1 MNILLLIREESSNN
15 NINNYIR
22 AIELYNGNVIK
33 IKDNIDINCLLKILK
48 NIDGILLTGGDKVGR
63 LDYFLI
69 KYAIDN
75 NLKLL
80 GICQGMQSMALY
92 GSEDSLVEI
101 GNLSHNKYKN
111 YCHYVKLSNSKLK
124 DILNKEVVEV
134 NSYHKQKVLNSY
146 YFKVVGMSDDG
157 IIEAIESNNNNIF
170 QIGLQ
175 WHPEKMIDYDNNSK
189 LIFEYFINS

>member
-111 YCHYVKLSNSKLK
+111 YCHNVKLSNSKLK
-124 DILNKEVVEV
+124 NILNKEVVEV

-146 YFKVVGMSDDG
+146 YFKIVGMSDDG
-157 IIEAIESNNNNIF
+157 IIEAVESNNNIF

-189 LIFEYFINS
+189 LIFDYFINS

>member
-33 IKDNIDINCLLKILK
+33 IKDTIDINCLLKILK

-111 YCHYVKLSNSKLK
+111 YCHNVKLSDSKLK
-124 DILNKEVVEV
+124 EILNKEVVEV
-134 NSYHKQKVLNSY
+134 NSYHKQKVLNSN
-146 YFKVVGMSDDG
+146 YFKIVGMSDDG
-157 IIEAIESNNNNIF
+157 IIEAIESNNNIF

-189 LIFEYFINS
+189 LIFDYFINS

>member
-75 NLKLL
+75 DLKLL

-111 YCHYVKLSNSKLK
+111 YCHYVKLSDSKLK
-124 DILNKEVVEV
+124 EILNKEVVEV
-134 NSYHKQKVLNSY
+134 NSYHKQKVLNSN
-146 YFKVVGMSDDG
+146 YFKIVGMSDDG
-157 IIEAIESNNNNIF
+157 IIEAIESNNNIF

-189 LIFEYFINS
+189 LIFDYFINS

>member
-69 KYAIDN
+69 KYAIEN

-111 YCHYVKLSNSKLK
+111 YCHYVKLSDSKLK
-124 DILNKEVVEV
+124 EILNKEVVEV
-134 NSYHKQKVLNSY
+134 NSYHKQKVLNSN
-146 YFKVVGMSDDG
+146 YFKIVGMSDDG
-157 IIEAIESNNNNIF
+157 IIEAVESNNNIF

-189 LIFEYFINS
+189 LIFDYFINS

>member
-33 IKDNIDINCLLKILK
+33 IKDNIDINCLVKILK

-111 YCHYVKLSNSKLK
+111 YCHNVKLSNSKLK
-124 DILNKEVVEV
+124 NILNKEVVEV

-146 YFKVVGMSDDG
+146 YFKIVGMSDDG
-157 IIEAIESNNNNIF
+157 IIEAVESNNNIF

-189 LIFEYFINS
+189 LIFDYFINS

>member
-75 NLKLL
+75 DLKLL

-111 YCHYVKLSNSKLK
+111 YCHNVKLSNSKLK

-157 IIEAIESNNNNIF
+157 IIEAIESNNNIF

-189 LIFEYFINS
+189 LIFDYFIKS

>member
-111 YCHYVKLSNSKLK
+111 YCHYVKLSDSKLK
-124 DILNKEVVEV
+124 EILNKEVVEV
-134 NSYHKQKVLNSY
+134 NSYHKQKVLNSN
-146 YFKVVGMSDDG
+146 YFKIVGMSDDG
-157 IIEAIESNNNNIF
+157 IIEAVESNNNIF

-189 LIFEYFINS
+189 LIFDYFINS

>member
-69 KYAIDN
+69 KYAIEN

-111 YCHYVKLSNSKLK
+111 YCHNVKLSNSKLK

-134 NSYHKQKVLNSY
+134 NSYHKQKVLNSN
-146 YFKVVGMSDDG
+146 YFKIVGMSDDG
-157 IIEAIESNNNNIF
+157 IIEAVESNNNIF

-189 LIFEYFINS
+189 LIFNYFINS

>member
-75 NLKLL
+75 DLKLL

-111 YCHYVKLSNSKLK
+111 YCHNVKLSNSKLK
-124 DILNKEVVEV
+124 NILNKEVVEV
-134 NSYHKQKVLNSY
+134 NSYHKQKVLNSN
-146 YFKVVGMSDDG
+146 YFKIVGMSDDG
-157 IIEAIESNNNNIF
+157 IIEAIESNNNIF

-189 LIFEYFINS
+189 LIFDYFINS

>member
-15 NINNYIR
+15 NINNYVR

-33 IKDNIDINCLLKILK
+33 IKDNIDTNCLLKILK

-63 LDYFLI
+63 LDYFFFFFSI
-69 KYAIDN
+69 EN
-75 NLKLL
+75 NLKLF

-111 YCHYVKLSNSKLK
+111 YCHNVKLSNSKLK
-124 DILNKEVVEV
+124 EILNKEVVEV
-134 NSYHKQKVLNSY
+134 NSYHKQKVLNSN
-146 YFKVVGMSDDG
+146 YFKIVGMSDDG
-157 IIEAIESNNNNIF
+157 IIEAVESNNNIF

-189 LIFEYFINS
+189 LIFDYFINS

>member
-33 IKDNIDINCLLKILK
+33 IKDNIDTNCLLKILK

-69 KYAIDN
+69 KYAIEN

-111 YCHYVKLSNSKLK
+111 YCHNVRLSNSKLK
-124 DILNKEVVEV
+124 NILNKEVIEV
-134 NSYHKQKVLNSY
+134 NSYHKQKVLNSN
-146 YFKVVGMSDDG
+146 YFKIVGMSDDG
-157 IIEAIESNNNNIF
+157 IIEAVESNNNIF

-189 LIFEYFINS
+189 LIFDYFINS

>member
-111 YCHYVKLSNSKLK
+111 YCHNVKLSDSKLK
-124 DILNKEVVEV
+124 EILNKEVVEV
-134 NSYHKQKVLNSY
+134 NSYHKQKVLNSN
-146 YFKVVGMSDDG
+146 YFKIVGMSDDG
-157 IIEAIESNNNNIF
+157 IIEAIESNNNIF

-189 LIFEYFINS
+189 LIFDYFINS

>member
-111 YCHYVKLSNSKLK
+111 YCHYVKLSDSKLK
-124 DILNKEVVEV
+124 EILNKEVVEV
-134 NSYHKQKVLNSY
+134 NSYHKQKVLNSN
-146 YFKVVGMSDDG
+146 YFKIVGMSDDG
-157 IIEAIESNNNNIF
+157 IIEAVESNNNIF

-175 WHPEKMIDYDNNSK
+175 WNPEKMIDYDNNSK
-189 LIFEYFINS
+189 LIFDYFINS

>member
-15 NINNYIR
+15 NINNYVR

-33 IKDNIDINCLLKILK
+33 IKDNIDTNCLLKILK

-75 NLKLL
+75 NLKLF

-111 YCHYVKLSNSKLK
+111 YCHNVKLSNSKLK
-124 DILNKEVVEV
+124 EILNKEVVEV
-134 NSYHKQKVLNSY
+134 NSYHKQKVLNSN
-146 YFKVVGMSDDG
+146 YFKIVGMSDDG
-157 IIEAIESNNNNIF
+157 IIEAVESNNNIF

-189 LIFEYFINS
+189 LIFDYFINS

>member
-33 IKDNIDINCLLKILK
+33 IKDNIDTNCLLKILK

-101 GNLSHNKYKN
+101 GNMSHNKYKN
-111 YCHYVKLSNSKLK
+111 YCHNVKLSNSKLK

-157 IIEAIESNNNNIF
+157 IIEAVESNNNIF

-189 LIFEYFINS
+189 LIFDYFINS

>member
-111 YCHYVKLSNSKLK
+111 YCHNVKLCNSKLK
-124 DILNKEVVEV
+124 EILNKEVVEV
-134 NSYHKQKVLNSY
+134 NSYHKQKVLNSN
-146 YFKVVGMSDDG
+146 YFKIVGMSDDG
-157 IIEAIESNNNNIF
+157 IIEAIESNNNIF

-189 LIFEYFINS
+189 LIFDYFINS

>member
-92 GSEDSLVEI
+92 GSEDGLVEI
-101 GNLSHNKYKN
+101 GDLSHNKYKN
-111 YCHYVKLSNSKLK
+111 YCHNVKLSNSKLK
-124 DILNKEVVEV
+124 NILNKEVVEV
-134 NSYHKQKVLNSY
+134 NSYHKQKVLNSN
-146 YFKVVGMSDDG
+146 YFKIVGMSDDG
-157 IIEAIESNNNNIF
+157 IIEAVESNNNIF

-189 LIFEYFINS
+189 LIFDYFINS

>member
-33 IKDNIDINCLLKILK
+33 IKDNIDTNCLLKILK

-111 YCHYVKLSNSKLK
+111 YCHNVRLSNSKLK
-124 DILNKEVVEV
+124 NILNKEVIEV
-134 NSYHKQKVLNSY
+134 NSYHKQKVLNSN
-146 YFKVVGMSDDG
+146 YFKIVGMSDDG
-157 IIEAIESNNNNIF
+157 IIEAVESNNNIF

-189 LIFEYFINS
+189 LIFDYFINS

>member
-111 YCHYVKLSNSKLK
+111 YCHNVKLSDSKLK
-124 DILNKEVVEV
+124 EILNKEVVEV

-157 IIEAIESNNNNIF
+157 IIEAVESNNNIF

-189 LIFEYFINS
+189 LIFDYFINS

>member
-33 IKDNIDINCLLKILK
+33 IKDNIDTNCLLKILK

-111 YCHYVKLSNSKLK
+111 YCHNVRLSNSKLK
-124 DILNKEVVEV
+124 NILNKEVIEV
-134 NSYHKQKVLNSY
+134 NSYHKQKVLNSN

-157 IIEAIESNNNNIF
+157 IIEAVESNNNIF

-189 LIFEYFINS
+189 LIFDYFINS

>member
-69 KYAIDN
+69 KYAIEN

-111 YCHYVKLSNSKLK
+111 YCHNVRLSNSKLK
-124 DILNKEVVEV
+124 NILNKEVIEV

-157 IIEAIESNNNNIF
+157 IIEAIESNNNIF

-189 LIFEYFINS
+189 LIFDYFINS

>member
-111 YCHYVKLSNSKLK
+111 YCHYVKLSDSKLK
-124 DILNKEVVEV
+124 EILNKEVVEV
-134 NSYHKQKVLNSY
+134 NSYHKQKVLNSN
-146 YFKVVGMSDDG
+146 YFKIVGMSDDG
-157 IIEAIESNNNNIF
+157 IIEAIESNNNIF

-189 LIFEYFINS
+189 LIFDYFINS

>member
-69 KYAIDN
+69 KYAIEN

-111 YCHYVKLSNSKLK
+111 YCHNVKLSNSKLK

-134 NSYHKQKVLNSY
+134 NSYHKQKVLNSN
-146 YFKVVGMSDDG
+146 YFKIVGMSDDG
-157 IIEAIESNNNNIF
+157 IIEAIESNNNIF

-189 LIFEYFINS
+189 LIFDYFINS

>member
-1 MNILLLIREESSNN
+1 M
-15 NINNYIR
+15 
-22 AIELYNGNVIK
+22 
-33 IKDNIDINCLLKILK
+33 
-48 NIDGILLTGGDKVGR
+48 TGGDKVGR

-111 YCHYVKLSNSKLK
+111 YCHNVKLSDSKLK
-124 DILNKEVVEV
+124 EILNKEVVEV

-157 IIEAIESNNNNIF
+157 IIEAVESNNNIF

-189 LIFEYFINS
+189 LIFDYFINS

>member
-22 AIELYNGNVIK
+22 AIELYNGNIIK
-33 IKDNIDINCLLKILK
+33 IKDNIDTNCLLKILK

-111 YCHYVKLSNSKLK
+111 YCHNVKLSNSKLK

-157 IIEAIESNNNNIF
+157 IIEAVESNNNIF

-189 LIFEYFINS
+189 LIFDYFINS

>member
-69 KYAIDN
+69 KYAIEN

-124 DILNKEVVEV
+124 DILNKDVVEV

-157 IIEAIESNNNNIF
+157 IIEAVESNNNIF

-189 LIFEYFINS
+189 LIFDYFINS

>member
-33 IKDNIDINCLLKILK
+33 IKDNIDTNCLLKILE

-111 YCHYVKLSNSKLK
+111 YCHNVKLTNSKLK

-157 IIEAIESNNNNIF
+157 IIEAIESNNNIF

-189 LIFEYFINS
+189 LIFDYFINS

>member
-33 IKDNIDINCLLKILK
+33 IKDNIDTNCLLKILK

-101 GNLSHNKYKN
+101 GNMSHNKYKN
-111 YCHYVKLSNSKLK
+111 YCHNVKLSNSKLK
-124 DILNKEVVEV
+124 DILNKEVIEV

-157 IIEAIESNNNNIF
+157 IIEAVESNNNIF

-189 LIFEYFINS
+189 LIFDYFINS

>member
-33 IKDNIDINCLLKILK
+33 IKDNIDTNCLLKILK

-111 YCHYVKLSNSKLK
+111 YCHNVKLSNSKLK

-134 NSYHKQKVLNSY
+134 NSYHKQKVLNSN
-146 YFKVVGMSDDG
+146 YFKIVGMSDDG
-157 IIEAIESNNNNIF
+157 IIEAIESNNNIF

-189 LIFEYFINS
+189 LIFDYFINS

>member
-33 IKDNIDINCLLKILK
+33 IKDNIDTNCLLKILE

-111 YCHYVKLSNSKLK
+111 YCHNVKLSDSKLK
-124 DILNKEVVEV
+124 EILNKEVVEV
-134 NSYHKQKVLNSY
+134 NSYHKQKVLNSD

-157 IIEAIESNNNNIF
+157 IIEAIESNNNIF

-189 LIFEYFINS
+189 LIFDYFINS

>member
-111 YCHYVKLSNSKLK
+111 YCHNVKLSNSKLK

-134 NSYHKQKVLNSY
+134 NSYHKQKVLNSN
-146 YFKVVGMSDDG
+146 YFKIVGMSDDG
-157 IIEAIESNNNNIF
+157 IIEAVESNNNIF

-189 LIFEYFINS
+189 LIFDYFINS

>member
-1 MNILLLIREESSNN
+1 MNILLLIRDESSNN
-15 NINNYIR
+15 NINNYVR
-22 AIELYNGNVIK
+22 AIKLYNGNVIK
-33 IKDNIDINCLLKILK
+33 IKDNIDINNLLKILK

-80 GICQGMQSMALY
+80 GICQGMQSMALF

-111 YCHYVKLSNSKLK
+111 YCHNVKLSNSKLK
-124 DILNKEVVEV
+124 NILNKEVIEV

-157 IIEAIESNNNNIF
+157 IIEAVESNNNIF

-189 LIFEYFINS
+189 LIFDYFINS

>member
-22 AIELYNGNVIK
+22 GIELYNGNVIK
-33 IKDNIDINCLLKILK
+33 IKDNIDTNCLLKILK

-111 YCHYVKLSNSKLK
+111 YCHNVKLSNSKLK

-157 IIEAIESNNNNIF
+157 IIEAIESNNNIF

-189 LIFEYFINS
+189 LIFDYFINS

>member
-33 IKDNIDINCLLKILK
+33 IKDNIDTNCLLKILK

-111 YCHYVKLSNSKLK
+111 YSHNVKLCNSKLK

-134 NSYHKQKVLNSY
+134 NSYHKQKVLNSN
-146 YFKVVGMSDDG
+146 YFKIVGMSDDG
-157 IIEAIESNNNNIF
+157 IIEAIESNNNIF

-189 LIFEYFINS
+189 LIFDYFINS

>member
-111 YCHYVKLSNSKLK
+111 YCHNVKLSNSKLK
-124 DILNKEVVEV
+124 DILNKDVVEV
-134 NSYHKQKVLNSY
+134 NSYHKQKVLNSN
-146 YFKVVGMSDDG
+146 YFKIVGMSDDG
-157 IIEAIESNNNNIF
+157 IIEAVESNNNIF

-189 LIFEYFINS
+189 LIFDYFINS

>member
-33 IKDNIDINCLLKILK
+33 IKDNIDTNCLLKILE

-111 YCHYVKLSNSKLK
+111 YCHNVKLCNSKLK
-124 DILNKEVVEV
+124 NILNKEVVEV
-134 NSYHKQKVLNSY
+134 NSYHKQKVLNSN
-146 YFKVVGMSDDG
+146 YFKIVGMSDDG
-157 IIEAIESNNNNIF
+157 IIEAIESNNNIF

-189 LIFEYFINS
+189 LIFDYFINS

>member
-33 IKDNIDINCLLKILK
+33 IKDNIDTNCLLKILK

-111 YCHYVKLSNSKLK
+111 YCHNVKLSNSKLK

-134 NSYHKQKVLNSY
+134 NSYHKQKVLNSN
-146 YFKVVGMSDDG
+146 YFKIVGMSDDG
-157 IIEAIESNNNNIF
+157 IIEAVESNNNIF

-189 LIFEYFINS
+189 LIFDYFINS

>member
-124 DILNKEVVEV
+124 DILNKDVVEV
-134 NSYHKQKVLNSY
+134 NSYHKQKVLNSN
-146 YFKVVGMSDDG
+146 YFKIVGMSDDG
-157 IIEAIESNNNNIF
+157 IIEAVESNNNIF

-189 LIFEYFINS
+189 LIFDYFINS

>member
-111 YCHYVKLSNSKLK
+111 YCHNVKLSDSKLK
-124 DILNKEVVEV
+124 EILNKEVVEV

-157 IIEAIESNNNNIF
+157 IIEAIESNNNIF

-189 LIFEYFINS
+189 LIFDYFINS